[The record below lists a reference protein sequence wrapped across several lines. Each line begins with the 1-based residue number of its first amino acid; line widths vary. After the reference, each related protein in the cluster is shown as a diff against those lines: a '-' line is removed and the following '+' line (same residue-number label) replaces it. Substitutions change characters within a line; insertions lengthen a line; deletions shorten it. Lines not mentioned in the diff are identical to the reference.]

1 MQHILHWTENLLL
14 FLVINLANKNGLYNS
29 QNHHEDGKVEIC
41 NHLVIK
47 PPYMGSNTGKKILE
61 VEKE

>member
-1 MQHILHWTENLLL
+1 MQHLLHWTKNLLL
-14 FLVINLANKNGLYNS
+14 FLVIDLANKNGLYNS

-41 NHLVIK
+41 NHLVIIFQC
-47 PPYMGSNTGKKILE
+47 MDQNTGKKILD